1 MAFVPWNTHLDSI
14 FDSFSDG
21 ELPDSVETLEK
32 STLGACNIERLD
44 LSKYKKLKVIS
55 DSCFEGYQSVTE
67 VILPESL
74 EVLCMEKSIKN

>member
-44 LSKYKKLKVIS
+44 LSKYKNLK
-55 DSCFEGYQSVTE
+55 
-67 VILPESL
+67 
-74 EVLCMEKSIKN
+74 